1 MNEAIVNFLQKFSIN
16 LMKILLALL
25 CLTTAPARADDL
37 CPLVATL
44 NTWVTRIT
52 DLKPPPCPQIG
63 FTDLAGVA
71 GVRSQAGAYD
81 PASGRIELAPD
92 LNLSTAYG
100 QSYLL
105 HELVHAAQFASGA
118 DQTALCPAALEAE
131 AYSVQAAFLRQ
142 NGLPDEALSIT
153 ILSLHLGA
161 CGIQAEY

>member
-1 MNEAIVNFLQKFSIN
+1 MNFLQKFSIRM
-16 LMKILLALL
+16 MKHLLILL

-52 DLKPPPCPQIG
+52 DHQPPPCPLIG
-63 FTDLAGVA
+63 FTDLAGST

-81 PASGRIELAPD
+81 PQTGSIELAPD

-142 NGLPDEALSIT
+142 NGLGEEALSIT
-153 ILSLHLGA
+153 ILSMHLGA
-161 CGIQAEY
+161 CGMLAEY